1 MKHSSF
7 LLLGICLLP
16 FGCAPK
22 EEMAADKP
30 LGKRKVSYIRF
41 LNLSSQSSSAKVDS
55 VETYPSV
62 EPESLTGGTVI
73 GQQTQKIEFGS
84 ADKPTKGETKPLAG
98 TFLTVVKDNTGTL
111 KFINSGECES
121 FDSGAKVEIANFTS
135 KAVECE
141 FEKKQ
146 FKVEPGTS
154 ATTATPLWFQL
165 SHTKRHETNRVSNAR
180 KGNLDGVLL
189 RNERKGQSSSRPH
202 QRTNENDWR
211 RCVSFGLVRFLLRKP
226 IFSL

>member
-154 ATTATPLWFQL
+154 ATTATL
-165 SHTKRHETNRVSNAR
+165 SGSNSVTP
-180 KGNLDGVLL
+180 KGM
-189 RNERKGQSSSRPH
+189 
-202 QRTNENDWR
+202 
-211 RCVSFGLVRFLLRKP
+211 KP
-226 IFSL
+226 IEFQMLEKEIWTVYFYEMNGKVKAQAVRTKGPMKMIGAGASPPG